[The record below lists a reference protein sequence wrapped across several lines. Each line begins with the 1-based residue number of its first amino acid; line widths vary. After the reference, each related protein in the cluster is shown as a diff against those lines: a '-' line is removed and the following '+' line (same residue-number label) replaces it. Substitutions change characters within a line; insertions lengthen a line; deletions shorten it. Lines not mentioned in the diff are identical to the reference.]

1 MALRHVASRQLKIW
15 KSVRGSQSLEEA
27 QSSISQDNR
36 QDGGRVGT
44 FFFGNSSFLVFS
56 CIFQIYQGLKHF

>member
-1 MALRHVASRQLKIW
+1 MALRHVASRQVKIW

-44 FFFGNSSFLVFS
+44 YFGNSSFLVFS
-56 CIFQIYQGLKHF
+56 CIFQIYQDLKHF